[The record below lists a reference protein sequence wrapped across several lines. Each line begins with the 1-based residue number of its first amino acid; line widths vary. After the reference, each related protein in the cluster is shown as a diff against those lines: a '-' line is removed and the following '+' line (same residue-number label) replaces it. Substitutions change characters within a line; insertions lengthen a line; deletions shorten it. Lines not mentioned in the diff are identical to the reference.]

1 MVGQTQSGKSMEY
14 AIAFAIHLITK
25 APIIENQSS
34 KLAKAAY
41 ESIDGQRK
49 SALDCAAAN
58 VANFLNRNDSNFKNI
73 QKVFLQPDSKGQIG
87 DVRDVVFETSKGEL
101 GISAKNNHNGVKH
114 SRLSDNID
122 FGQEWAGCPVGS
134 NYFKQIEPIFRRL
147 RLQSKNGMN
156 FNEIENKELTVY
168 LPVLTAFEDEL
179 KALCMDYG
187 RKLASGLFVYLL
199 GKQDYYKVVK
209 QDSNQTVS
217 ILSINLRGKLGW
229 GNRFRIPNYIE
240 YIKRKPNKNNTLI
253 VSFADGWQF
262 SFRLHSATKKVE
274 PSLKFDINILSL
286 PVKVSKHDIPFG

>member
-1 MVGQTQSGKSMEY
+1 MEY
-14 AIAFAIHLITK
+14 AIAVAIHQITGV
-25 APIIENQSS
+25 PIIDNQPSTT
-34 KLAKAAY
+34 AY
-41 ESIDGQRK
+41 ELINGQRK
-49 SALDCAAAN
+49 VGLDYAAAK
-58 VANFLNRNDSNFKNI
+58 VAVLLNCNDSKFKKI
-73 QKVFLQPDSKGQIG
+73 QRIIIQTDLKRKMG
-87 DVRDVVFETSKGEL
+87 DVRDVVLELSEGEI
-101 GISAKNNHNGVKH
+101 GISIQNNHNRLKH
-114 SRLSDNID
+114 IDLSDDFD
-122 FGQEWAGCPVGS
+122 FGQEWAGCPVSS

-147 RLQSKNGMN
+147 RLQSKHGMN

-168 LPVLTAFEDEL
+168 SPILTAFENEL
-179 KALCMDYG
+179 KALCMEYG
-187 RKLASGLFVYLL
+187 SKLASGLFVYLL

-229 GNRFRIPNYIE
+229 GNRFRTPNYIE